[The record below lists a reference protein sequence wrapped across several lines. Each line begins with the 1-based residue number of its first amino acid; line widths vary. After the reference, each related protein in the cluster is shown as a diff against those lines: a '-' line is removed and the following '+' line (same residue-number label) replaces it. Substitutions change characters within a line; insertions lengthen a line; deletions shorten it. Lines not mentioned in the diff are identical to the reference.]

1 MFIIDGNPVF
11 NVRGAASYII
21 GNKDQSGVSVGYA
34 VRKLGDVPMNMKM
47 AR

>member
-11 NVRGAASYII
+11 NVRGAGSYFV

-34 VRKLGDVPMNMKM
+34 VKKLGGVPMNMEM